1 MKKYLSIL
9 CVITFLC
16 SSVSCTQNDDSSSET
31 CSVIET
37 TAESTTEKVSTE
49 PKTEPTTECQTEK
62 STEVIT
68 EETTKITAELTT
80 ETQTEEIITTQAE
93 INSYVLNNNTM
104 KFHTQN
110 CPSSKDISEENR
122 ESYEGTKDELI
133 SKGYDPCKRCNPR

>member
-1 MKKYLSIL
+1 MHCIMKKYLSIL

-62 STEVIT
+62 STEVMT
-68 EETTKITAELTT
+68 EETTQIIAELTT
-80 ETQTEEIITTQAE
+80 ETQTEEIITTWNF
-93 INSYVLNNNTM
+93 IPKIVLAL
-104 KFHTQN
+104 
-110 CPSSKDISEENR
+110 KDISEENR
-122 ESYEGTKDELI
+122 ECYEGTKDELI